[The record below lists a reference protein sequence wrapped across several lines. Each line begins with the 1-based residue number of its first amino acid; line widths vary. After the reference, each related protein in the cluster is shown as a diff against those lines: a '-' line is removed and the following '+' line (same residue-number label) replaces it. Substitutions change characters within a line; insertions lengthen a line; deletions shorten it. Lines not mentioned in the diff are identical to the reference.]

1 MPHPKNK
8 KIKIQ
13 IQSSVNRIA
22 TSYSPAHQREKNKQ
36 TNIEFTSFHQ
46 STNKSHTKKKPTQ
59 TTGTT
64 LHSKGRNQ
72 KEGGIRPESLRKGDI
87 KCNNE
92 RKKKKKRYKKY
103 CSIKEQ
109 TRSTQ
114 DQKKKKKKTLR
125 GNSSNT
131 WKKIQNNDGKDVP
144 KPWK

>member
-1 MPHPKNK
+1 LSTPGITQLPAAPSVGCLTQTTN
-8 KIKIQ
+8 KIKTQ
-13 IQSSVNRIA
+13 TQSSVNRIA
-22 TSYSPAHQREKNKQ
+22 TSYSPAHQKEKKKK
-36 TNIEFTSFHQ
+36 TYSFHQ
-46 STNKSHTKKKPTQ
+46 STNKGHTKKKPTQ

-92 RKKKKKRYKKY
+92 KKKKKKRYKKY

-114 DQKKKKKKTLR
+114 DQKKKKKR
-125 GNSSNT
+125 
-131 WKKIQNNDGKDVP
+131 
-144 KPWK
+144 

>member
-1 MPHPKNK
+1 MSTPGITQLPAAPSVGCLTQTTN
-8 KIKIQ
+8 KIKTQ
-13 IQSSVNRIA
+13 TQSSVNRIA
-22 TSYSPAHQREKNKQ
+22 TSYSPAHQKEKK
-36 TNIEFTSFHQ
+36 TYSFHQ
-46 STNKSHTKKKPTQ
+46 STNKGHTKKKPTQ

-92 RKKKKKRYKKY
+92 KKKKKKRYKKY

-114 DQKKKKKKTLR
+114 DQKKKKKR
-125 GNSSNT
+125 
-131 WKKIQNNDGKDVP
+131 
-144 KPWK
+144 